1 MEQGWGRRR
10 REALT
15 LSRPCGHRGAA
26 LPFLNLPSPPH
37 LVLASGDRGWVGALC
52 QAQARVLTVHFPLLH
67 LLAVWL
73 WVTYST
79 SVSPSV
85 KWACGIPFLGG
96 FGNE

>member
-1 MEQGWGRRR
+1 MGQEEKGSTDS
-10 REALT
+10 ELT
-15 LSRPCGHRGAA
+15 LWPQRGGPSLTESA
-26 LPFLNLPSPPH
+26 LPSSSSLGFR
-37 LVLASGDRGWVGALC
+37 GQGWVGALC
-52 QAQARVLTVHFPLLH
+52 QAQARVLTAHFPLLH

-85 KWACGIPFLGG
+85 KWARGIPFLGG